1 MTHLISGLM
10 SWVKS
15 ESTSNKSY
23 RGELLTWAK
32 TEYGNDWQYA
42 YDHMLNNHGKA
53 PTSQQIHGPRIVLKN
68 SSVKE
73 VA

>member
-42 YDHMLNNHGKA
+42 YDYMLNHNGRA
-53 PTSQQIHGPRIVLKN
+53 PTLTEIHGPRYLR
-68 SSVKE
+68 KE

>member
-10 SWVKS
+10 SWMK
-15 ESTSNKSY
+15 
-23 RGELLTWAK
+23 RGGHSRDELLTWAK

-42 YDHMLNNHGKA
+42 YDYMLNNNGAA

>member
-15 ESTSNKSY
+15 GSTSSY

-42 YDHMLNNHGKA
+42 YDYMLNHNGAA
-53 PTSQQIHGPRIVLKN
+53 PTSQQIHGPRIILKN